1 MAEED
6 GNYDLYA
13 INSTTSDVKPII
25 NVGDITA
32 GLRTTLSG
40 TTIKNGTRCNVNVSL
55 PKEIANTSTDRDY
68 HFAIKEHVVQDVRA
82 VLNDYVE
89 YDLSAALNTR
99 FNRLL
104 DYLENWID
112 DGNVNMSDL
121 KQYVNGE

>member
-1 MAEED
+1 MEEED
-6 GNYDLYA
+6 GTYDMCA
-13 INSTTSDVKPII
+13 ITSTTSNVKPII

-40 TTIKNGTRCNVNVSL
+40 TTIKNGTRCNLNVSL
-55 PKEIANTSTDRDY
+55 PNEIANTSTDRDY

-112 DGNVNMSDL
+112 VGNVNMSYL
-121 KQYVNGE
+121 KQYVNEE